1 MSNGETFREHPERIW
16 RKGRPKMSVTLQKIR
31 KYSANELIE
40 TFGKII
46 SLTPEEVEKV
56 FDDPSSTILEQAL
69 INALRSK
76 NAPLMNLV
84 LDRVMGKVPEEVT
97 LKTEIKPVKVNL
109 EGKTE
114 SELKVMLMERL
125 SALKA
130 VK

>member
-1 MSNGETFREHPERIW
+1 
-16 RKGRPKMSVTLQKIR
+16 
-31 KYSANELIE
+31 
-40 TFGKII
+40 
-46 SLTPEEVEKV
+46 
-56 FDDPSSTILEQAL
+56 
-69 INALRSK
+69 LRSK

>member
-1 MSNGETFREHPERIW
+1 
-16 RKGRPKMSVTLQKIR
+16 MSVTLQKIR